1 MTPNTPQHH
10 LAEIARMTALHASVL
25 ASVVN
30 QATALQLHH
39 APTPRL
45 NDHLSA
51 YLSHISAATAAL
63 ENIQAA
69 ATVYASSIPPTN
81 TNGPPR

>member
-10 LAEIARMTALHASVL
+10 LAEIARMTALHANVL
-25 ASVVN
+25 ASIAR

-39 APTPRL
+39 TPTPRL
-45 NDHLSA
+45 TEHLDD
-51 YLSHISAATAAL
+51 YLSLITAAVAAL

-69 ATVYASSIPPTN
+69 ATVYASSIPPT
-81 TNGPPR
+81 TGNGPPR